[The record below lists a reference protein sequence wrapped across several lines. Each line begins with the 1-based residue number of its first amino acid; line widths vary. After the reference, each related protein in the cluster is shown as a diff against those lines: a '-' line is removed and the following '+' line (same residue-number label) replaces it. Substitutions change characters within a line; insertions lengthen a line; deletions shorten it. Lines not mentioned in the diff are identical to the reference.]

1 MGIDAAVISGTHGP
15 TTQGSVSGVP
25 VTFLGHELRVSQTY
39 ISLGLPAALL
49 TKRLTIFHA
58 HFPCPWWTEWAVL
71 AGKLR
76 RIPTVVTYH
85 NDPGKKEGILGLLT
99 QVYSFGILPMSLR
112 LADRIIVTTPER
124 ALRSQVLRRA
134 RCGDKQVL
142 IPLGVNSDRL
152 RPKRPLPKT
161 PVIGFLGLLR
171 STHYYKGVDVLLEA
185 AAILRRRGISFKLC
199 IGGEG
204 QLRPIFEAKARELGL
219 EECTRFLGY
228 VPEENLV
235 DFYNA
240 LSVFVLPSTDSSVEG
255 FGLVALEAMACGRP
269 VVVSAA
275 AGVAPFVRERGAGK
289 VVPPRDPVALAD
301 ALTEVLTDTG
311 YLDNLAKRAR
321 RAAEERSW
329 RRAAEMHLALYKELL
344 AAAGEPVC

>member
-1 MGIDAAVISGTHGP
+1 
-15 TTQGSVSGVP
+15 
-25 VTFLGHELRVSQTY
+25 
-39 ISLGLPAALL
+39 
-49 TKRLTIFHA
+49 
-58 HFPCPWWTEWAVL
+58 
-71 AGKLR
+71 
-76 RIPTVVTYH
+76 
-85 NDPGKKEGILGLLT
+85 
-99 QVYSFGILPMSLR
+99 
-112 LADRIIVTTPER
+112 
-124 ALRSQVLRRA
+124 
-134 RCGDKQVL
+134 
-142 IPLGVNSDRL
+142 
-152 RPKRPLPKT
+152 
-161 PVIGFLGLLR
+161 
-171 STHYYKGVDVLLEA
+171 LLEA

-344 AAAGEPVC
+344 AAGGEPVC